1 MTIVRLR
8 IIGLAVWASALAIGL
23 FAVPLGVAVFKY
35 AMQTERRDLE
45 RVADSVAIAVA
56 GDVLD
61 EQVEELDEPKAID
74 VSVYDEDGNLLHGV
88 PPEGG
93 RPQLARALVGAV
105 GAGDQ
110 EGHLVVA
117 VPVTHDDEVIGAV
130 EVRGPRSTVL
140 WQVALVWAGM
150 AILGVLAMAAA
161 WLVGLRQARRLALPL
176 EDLAVA
182 ARELGDG
189 DFSIRCQPG
198 GIQEID
204 SVGAALNSTAARLD
218 ALLSRERAFS
228 ADASHQLRTP
238 LAGLRLRLEAALER
252 PDQDLRPAIIASLAD
267 ADRLEATISE
277 LLALARNEQAAST
290 CPIDLAALFDDLAP
304 AWRGLLALQ
313 GRDLDVRTD
322 PGAPMPIASTAA
334 TGQVLSVLIDNAT
347 RHGAG
352 TVSVS
357 VRDASGAVAIDVA
370 DQGRGLQE
378 PDALLFARRADQ
390 RDGHGV
396 GLALARRL
404 AEAEGGRLTLARP
417 SPPTFTLFLP
427 AVSAAEGTA
436 GTSGPSLAANGGDR
450 S

>member
-1 MTIVRLR
+1 MIA
-8 IIGLAVWASALAIGL
+8 LAVWASALAIGL
-23 FAVPLGVAVFKY
+23 FALPLGAAVFKY
-35 AMQTERRDLE
+35 AMQTERRELE

-61 EQVEELDEPKAID
+61 ERVESVDGPESID
-74 VSVYDEDGNLLHGV
+74 VSVYDEEGILLFGV

-93 RPQLARALVGAV
+93 RPHLARALVGAV
-105 GAGDQ
+105 GAGTE

-117 VPVTHDDEVIGAV
+117 VPVTHDNEVIGAV

-140 WQVALVWAGM
+140 WQVALVWTGM
-150 AILGVLAMAAA
+150 AILAALAMTAA
-161 WLVGLRQARRLALPL
+161 WLLGRRQARRLALPL

-182 ARELGDG
+182 ARGLGDG

-218 ALLSRERAFS
+218 DLLSRERAFS

-267 ADRLEATISE
+267 TDRLEATISE
-277 LLALARNEQAAST
+277 LLALARNDHAAST
-290 CPIDLAALFDDLAP
+290 GPIDLAALFDDLSP
-304 AWRGLLALQ
+304 AWRGRLAVQ
-313 GRDLDVRTD
+313 GRDLAVRTEPD
-322 PGAPMPIASTAA
+322 APMPIASRAA

-357 VRDASGAVAIDVA
+357 VRDAGGTVAIHVA

-390 RDGHGV
+390 RDGHGI

-404 AEAEGGRLTLARP
+404 AEAEGGRLTLTRP
-417 SPPTFTLFLP
+417 SPPTFTLLLP
-427 AVSAAEGTA
+427 AVSAAEGAA
-436 GTSGPSLAANGGDR
+436 GTSGPSLAAHGGDR